1 MTLQEA
7 KKWSMDNGCYPLF
20 FTTAVGLDFKLKTRP
35 ELYAKVNNPRK
46 VLIEISSFRGICG
59 WAVHYYARIK
69 ADGIIICEDVQTEK
83 GIQIH
88 SLCGY
93 LGEEFN
99 ALPAHQKDLYSSGYT
114 IEVCR
119 EVTEKELAEDPMRW
133 DGYHVG
139 SLTNAFYTENGA
151 IRRAQAIV
159 NARFSKL
166 WQVKIEKV

>member
-7 KKWSMDNGCYPLF
+7 KKYSMDNGCYPLF
-20 FTTAVGLDFKLKTRP
+20 FTTVVGLDFKLKTRP
-35 ELYAKVNNPRK
+35 ELYAKVDNPRK

-69 ADGIIICEDVQTEK
+69 ADGIIICDDVQTEK
-83 GIQIH
+83 GIQTRY
-88 SLCGY
+88 LYGY

-99 ALPAHQKDLYSSGYT
+99 VLPEHQKDLYSPKYT

-119 EVTEKELAEDPMRW
+119 DVTAKDLEQNPIRW

-139 SLTNAFYTENGA
+139 DKTNAFDTEYAA
-151 IRRAQAIV
+151 IRRAQSIV
-159 NARFSKL
+159 KARFSKF
-166 WQVKIEKV
+166 WQVSVEKI